1 MTSPTV
7 DGSLQQQLLLL
18 QLKLER
24 AEAELAVY
32 RRRKE
37 DHTSDPA
44 GASRPLIDRLSA
56 DADASNPYSRL
67 MALQRLGVVKDYQS
81 IRGFTVLIVGLGG
94 VGVVAAEMLARCG
107 IGKLILFDYDVVEL
121 ANMNRLFYTPQQR
134 GIDKVQAAAST
145 LQAINPDVL
154 VETHNCNITTSYGL
168 LLDRMAHGGL
178 PAVEASLP
186 GSKPPNKDESSL
198 HFPPNRQQDDDPQN
212 DERMKDQ
219 EAKQNEKGEKD
230 KGKKWEKAVG
240 KNPPVS
246 LVLSCVDNYA
256 ARVTINQA
264 ANEANLTWMNSGVSE
279 NALNG
284 HIQTCIPGKLACFM
298 CAPPMVV
305 AVSDDESSLR
315 REGVCAASLPTTMG
329 VVAGL
334 LVQNTLKW
342 LLKFGEVSH
351 FLGYNSMADF
361 FPKYVIKP
369 NTECKEPLCRKRQV
383 CLVKMLER
391 PGGRSSISH
400 ISCIYIQRS
409 TIYNNQ
415 EYSNYSIHFT
425 CQKTAENKPW
435 PKSFLPYLMPVY
447 FVCCKY
453 TSASTLCAWMLAL
466 YSECLDY
473 YQKVLFP
480 FFAFNVSYASRRLR
494 SSFQSLN
501 AILMQVSSDC
511 CCVTEILLPQCRER
525 GLARIRA
532 KPQTRRKK
540 WTVDEEAEYFD

>member
-369 NTECKEPLCRKRQV
+369 NTECKEPLCRKRQEEHRLSGEMFPPAAV
-383 CLVKMLER
+383 EDGALRKKASPRQTAASEEAAAWGVSVVEESCDTSPNPTHPCTSAESGQPPQEKAGILQQTT
-391 PGGRSSISH
+391 SH
-400 ISCIYIQRS
+400 PQGQSDDAENVGVIELM
-409 TIYNNQ
+409 NQ
-415 EYSNYSIHFT
+415 FRAL
-425 CQKTAENKPW
+425 QKT
-435 PKSFLPYLMPVY
+435 
-447 FVCCKY
+447 
-453 TSASTLCAWMLAL
+453 
-466 YSECLDY
+466 
-473 YQKVLFP
+473 
-480 FFAFNVSYASRRLR
+480 
-494 SSFQSLN
+494 
-501 AILMQVSSDC
+501 
-511 CCVTEILLPQCRER
+511 
-525 GLARIRA
+525 
-532 KPQTRRKK
+532 
-540 WTVDEEAEYFD
+540 

>member
-298 CAPPMVV
+298 VLFKHTISNIVHSQMIFNHQIPSNWQPRMLLEIPKIKANNLVTDTTLLLHSWLQLHYVLSHHCSFINSKSP
-305 AVSDDESSLR
+305 SFC
-315 REGVCAASLPTTMG
+315 VCLFNGFSCLLPT
-329 VVAGL
+329 
-334 LVQNTLKW
+334 
-342 LLKFGEVSH
+342 FGGSI
-351 FLGYNSMADF
+351 G
-361 FPKYVIKP
+361 
-369 NTECKEPLCRKRQV
+369 
-383 CLVKMLER
+383 ML
-391 PGGRSSISH
+391 
-400 ISCIYIQRS
+400 
-409 TIYNNQ
+409 
-415 EYSNYSIHFT
+415 
-425 CQKTAENKPW
+425 
-435 PKSFLPYLMPVY
+435 
-447 FVCCKY
+447 
-453 TSASTLCAWMLAL
+453 
-466 YSECLDY
+466 
-473 YQKVLFP
+473 
-480 FFAFNVSYASRRLR
+480 
-494 SSFQSLN
+494 
-501 AILMQVSSDC
+501 
-511 CCVTEILLPQCRER
+511 
-525 GLARIRA
+525 
-532 KPQTRRKK
+532 
-540 WTVDEEAEYFD
+540 